1 MNQKHIKLC
10 VLSLVVVGLFMG
22 TAFLVPTE
30 LTNDDANQ
38 QKQKLP
44 DPSVTPS
51 YFDRNGTGTTL
62 GVLGESQLRMANST
76 LADLSQWSYLSSSN
90 YSNGPFGPYMPQPSS
105 GMDWKV
111 KDVNVEMTNLFDNI
125 NWVPSS
131 DFGNGWT
138 YWSTS
143 SPKTTY
149 SDTYWDQSHP
159 VNTVNQQI
167 VTGSGAVNHPSVAGS
182 LAFETPSRAGYIQVN
197 SARRTYTFRTND
209 PNGNGQF
216 LSLLDSMFA
225 NNALMA
231 GWIYVC
237 RVSTYISSGGV
248 NRIRIYGKL
257 PFRFTSHRFLKL
269 HNFRMGMG

>member
-167 VTGSGAVNHPSVAGS
+167 
-182 LAFETPSRAGYIQVN
+182 
-197 SARRTYTFRTND
+197 
-209 PNGNGQF
+209 
-216 LSLLDSMFA
+216 
-225 NNALMA
+225 MA
-231 GWIYVC
+231 GFRKPPQC
-237 RVSTYISSGGV
+237 CMIS
-248 NRIRIYGKL
+248 L
-257 PFRFTSHRFLKL
+257 
-269 HNFRMGMG
+269 